1 MQISS
6 KSMPLVQCG
15 GGGGGGLLGLIASG
29 KVVNM
34 LGFHLSGIFTLQ
46 S

>member
-1 MQISS
+1 
-6 KSMPLVQCG
+6 MPLVQGGG